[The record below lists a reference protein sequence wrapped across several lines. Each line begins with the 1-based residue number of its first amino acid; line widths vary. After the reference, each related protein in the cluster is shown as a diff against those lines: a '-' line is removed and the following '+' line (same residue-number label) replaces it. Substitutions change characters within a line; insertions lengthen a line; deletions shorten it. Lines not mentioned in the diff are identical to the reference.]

1 MELFEKRL
9 TKSIIS
15 AIWLIIKLTDHF
27 PQNMWSKCK
36 AVIEELIKKKKIKS
50 NLGKL
55 LILNNT
61 NDKLEK
67 NWLYLLQF
75 G

>member
-27 PQNMWSKCK
+27 PQHIWSKCK

-50 NLGKL
+50 NLGKNQL
-55 LILNNT
+55 LFIVT
-61 NDKLEK
+61 IS
-67 NWLYLLQF
+67 
-75 G
+75 